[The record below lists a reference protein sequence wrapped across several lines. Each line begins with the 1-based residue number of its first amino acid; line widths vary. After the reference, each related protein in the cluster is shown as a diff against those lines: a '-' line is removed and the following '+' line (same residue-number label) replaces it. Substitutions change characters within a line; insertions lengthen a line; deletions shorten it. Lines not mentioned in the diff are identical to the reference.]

1 MLAWLSAAAVLFVLA
16 GCQKAAKT
24 NDPQLKP
31 IQQMLDEQLPPGTTD
46 AAVNA
51 FLAARAYPTEPDA
64 KAGTIVAKIRHIDT
78 ERVQPVTA
86 RVTFHFDKNDK
97 LIKTDIVRTMNEPI
111 PPAQQAEPQPET
123 SQPQAGPPSQP
134 PQ

>member
-1 MLAWLSAAAVLFVLA
+1 VKTLLAWLGSAAAVIFVLA

-51 FLAARAYPTEPDA
+51 FLAARAYPSEPGA
-64 KAGTIVAKIRHIDT
+64 KQGTIVAKIRHIDA

-86 RVTFHFDKNDK
+86 RVTFYFDENGK
-97 LIKTDIVRTMNEPI
+97 LKDYELQRTMNEPI
-111 PPAQQAEPQPET
+111 PQ
-123 SQPQAGPPSQP
+123 
-134 PQ
+134 

>member
-1 MLAWLSAAAVLFVLA
+1 MAAAAAIFVLA

-31 IQQMLDEQLPPGTTD
+31 IQQMLDEQLPVGTTD

-51 FLAARAYPTEPDA
+51 FLAARDYPSEPGA
-64 KAGTIVAKIRHIDT
+64 KQGTIVAKIRHIDT

-86 RVTFHFDKNDK
+86 RVTFYFDENGK
-97 LIKTDIVRTMNEPI
+97 LKAYELQRTMNEPI
-111 PPAQQAEPQPET
+111 PQ
-123 SQPQAGPPSQP
+123 
-134 PQ
+134 

>member
-1 MLAWLSAAAVLFVLA
+1 LAWLAAITAAIVMLA

-51 FLAARAYPTEPDA
+51 FLAARDYPSEAGA
-64 KAGTIVAKIRHIDT
+64 KPGTIVAKIRHIDT

-86 RVTFHFDKNDK
+86 RVTFYFDENGK
-97 LIKTDIVRTMNEPI
+97 LKDYELQRIMNEPI
-111 PPAQQAEPQPET
+111 PQ
-123 SQPQAGPPSQP
+123 
-134 PQ
+134 